1 MSTDDWQEPEMLV
14 ELAHGQLVRDRES
27 DDDSRMVIIRIRD
40 TPARAHHIDA
50 IDQTVAEVNPDY
62 PPHEPVVDVAFVA
75 DIEDAVGINWE
86 ADDIVRMA
94 ADDQLE
100 RADIQRYAY
109 PISRLIEITNEDM
122 NAASSRRE
130 R

>member
-1 MSTDDWQEPEMLV
+1 MTTDNWQEPEMMA

-27 DDDSRMVIIRIRD
+27 DDDSQMIVLKIRD
-40 TPARAHHIDA
+40 ISARAYHIDA
-50 IDQTVAEVNPDY
+50 IDQTVAEANPEY
-62 PPHEPVVDVAFVA
+62 PPHEPVVDVVFVA

-86 ADDIVRMA
+86 ADDILRMD

-109 PISRLIEITNEDM
+109 PISRLAEITNDDM
-122 NAASSRRE
+122 NAASSR
-130 R
+130 